1 MRKFRHFAVGMKA
14 NGSKISRIAK
24 PTTTDAYTLQWY
36 GKYRFQNPKWYDVF
50 LADGRVIR
58 DTEVQVEL

>member
-24 PTTTDAYTLQWY
+24 PTTTDAYMPQWH
-36 GKYRFQNPKWYDVF
+36 GGYRFVNPKWYDVF